1 LEDVKYFQRKLYGA
15 LSVPV
20 SRLESNQGF
29 TLGRSSEITRDELK
43 FSKFVDRLR
52 SKFSDIFNQ
61 ALRTQCVLKGIC
73 TVEEW
78 DRFKEYIHYDFIK
91 ENNFTELKDAEL
103 MTNRLALLGQVDP
116 YTGRY
121 FSQAWIQRN
130 VLRLTD
136 DEIAEMQAEIDEEKE
151 EGLGLPVGVT
161 NNVAQ
166 QSLMQ
171 QVATDPEQ
179 GGVPPEQ
186 QQDQGPPPP
195 PRSES
200 QTFGRLKQIL

>member
-1 LEDVKYFQRKLYGA
+1 M
-15 LSVPV
+15 
-20 SRLESNQGF
+20 
-29 TLGRSSEITRDELK
+29 
-43 FSKFVDRLR
+43 
-52 SKFSDIFNQ
+52 
-61 ALRTQCVLKGIC
+61 QCVLKGIC
-73 TVEEW
+73 TAEEW
-78 DRFKEYIHYDFIK
+78 DHFKENIHYNFIK
-91 ENNFTELKDAEL
+91 DNNFSELKDAEL
-103 MTNRLALLGQVDP
+103 MTNRLSLLSQVDP

-136 DEIAEMQAEIDEEKE
+136 DEITEMQSEIDEEKE

-166 QSLMQ
+166 QSMMQ

-179 GGVPPEQ
+179 GGVPADQQQ